1 MDYAKFQ
8 EEFLIA
14 CDFIDEPILTEETRL
29 DQIPDFDSLAML
41 GVIVLLETQFGLTA
55 SGDQIMSFE
64 TMGGLHKF
72 AVQKIS
78 A

>member
-14 CDFIDEPILTEETRL
+14 CDFIDEPILSEETRL

-64 TMGGLHKF
+64 TMGGLYNF

>member
-1 MDYAKFQ
+1 MDYASFQ

-14 CDFIDEPILTEETRL
+14 CDFIDEPVLSAESRL
-29 DQIPDFDSLAML
+29 NQIPDFDSLAML

-55 SGDQIMSFE
+55 TGDQIMSQE
-64 TMGGLHKF
+64 TLGGLHKF

-78 A
+78 G

>member
-14 CDFIDEPILTEETRL
+14 CDFIDEPILSEETRL

-64 TMGGLHKF
+64 TMGGLYKF